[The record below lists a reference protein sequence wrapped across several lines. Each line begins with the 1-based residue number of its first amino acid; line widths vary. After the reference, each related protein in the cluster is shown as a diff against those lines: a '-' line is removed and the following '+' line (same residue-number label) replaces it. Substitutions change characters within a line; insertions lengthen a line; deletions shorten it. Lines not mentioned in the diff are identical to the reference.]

1 MTSRSRSRIVAATFA
16 LGLVAAA
23 CSSSS
28 GNSGSNAAAPSNSTP
43 ATVDASAPGVP
54 GSDGTPT
61 DTSTDG
67 GDSTAV
73 VPQAL
78 QFTAPLVGGGEFTGA
93 DYADKPTVFWF
104 WAPT

>member
-23 CSSSS
+23 CSSGS
-28 GNSGSNAAAPSNSTP
+28 GSGGSNAAAPSQSTP
-43 ATVDASAPGVP
+43 ATVDASALGVP
-54 GSDGTPT
+54 GSDGAP
-61 DTSTDG
+61 TDG
-67 GDSTAV
+67 GDPTAA

-93 DYADKPTVFWF
+93 DFADKPTVFWF